1 MMVLGI
7 FGSVNNYERKIFFI
21 EKYEMPEIYEMRL
34 KTFSTIAISNDPDEA
49 SACFSSCCFTRDSNF
64 FSFEY

>member
-1 MMVLGI
+1 M
-7 FGSVNNYERKIFFI
+7 NEKNFFI